1 MTSPGDKGEDLVRQA
16 DDLRI
21 KELNR
26 LSFEDRNAINE
37 EIHGVSC
44 LAPEET
50 PELLEQSLR
59 ALELSLDRM
68 ITDPPSLK
76 SAYNLVRN
84 SDSYVNERNFRLR
97 FLRSELFDEEKAA
110 LRIIKYLDVVLAVSG
125 EDALRTRFLLD
136 HFTKEEMKII
146 RSGCIQLLPYR
157 DRAGRPVLAF
167 VGEMNLSS
175 DKALKV
181 SFVYAMK
188 PILEKE
194 I

>member
-1 MTSPGDKGEDLVRQA
+1 MTSLDGNGEDLVRQ
-16 DDLRI
+16 
-21 KELNR
+21 ELDR

-37 EIHGVSC
+37 EVHGVSC

-50 PELLEQSLR
+50 PELLEQSLS
-59 ALELSLDRM
+59 ALELSLNRM
-68 ITDPPSLK
+68 VADPPSLK
-76 SAYNLVRN
+76 SAYSLVRN
-84 SDSYVNERNFRLR
+84 SVSYVNERNFRLR
-97 FLRSELFDEEKAA
+97 FLRCELFDVEKTA

-136 HFTKEEMKII
+136 HFNKEEMKLL

-167 VGEMNLSS
+167 VGEMSFSS

-181 SFVYAMK
+181 SV
-188 PILEKE
+188 
-194 I
+194 